1 MKDEFVCPRCGNKD
15 PLFIGTRNGEKYCR
29 LCISYNG
36 KQYDNNYIV
45 SDNIRLNI
53 DINLVIINKV
63 VQTK

>member
-45 SDNIRLNI
+45 SDHIRLYI
-53 DINLVIINKV
+53 DY
-63 VQTK
+63 